1 MQRDDAVVL
10 DDMLRYARLAV
21 TRMGGKTRAEFNDD
35 VDLQDASVR
44 RVQVIGEAARV
55 VSDSFKQAHPEIP
68 WDKIT
73 GMRHRMVHDYRRI
86 DLEVVWRV
94 VTEHLPPLISFLEKL
109 DLK

>member
-94 VTEHLPPLISFLEKL
+94 VTEHLPPLIAFLEKL